1 MELYDWVEEPLDI
14 NAMVLK
20 YTKII
25 SCIIFTTFIYI
36 YIYIY
41 NQIQPQN
48 KKGLHKILIKKLFY
62 VIYDFLKSISTSKKP
77 CEVQV
82 KN

>member
-25 SCIIFTTFIYI
+25 SCIIFTTFIY
-36 YIYIY
+36 

-62 VIYDFLKSISTSKKP
+62 VIYEFLKSIST
-77 CEVQV
+77 
-82 KN
+82 